1 MKIKKGHVAVIT
13 GAGGGLG
20 RSLAEQLASRGCH
33 LALIDINPQALE
45 ETRKKVQ
52 RPGIDVLLFT
62 TDIGNR
68 EQMEQMATAVITKFG
83 TINLLINNAG
93 ITIQKS
99 VATHSLVDWERMI
112 NINLWGTIYGCHFF
126 LDALKQ
132 SKDAHIVNHI
142 QYGCLYWAA

>member
-45 ETRKKVQ
+45 ETREKVQ

-68 EQMEQMATAVITKFG
+68 EQMEAMSSAVIEKFG

-99 VATHSLVDWERMI
+99 
-112 NINLWGTIYGCHFF
+112 
-126 LDALKQ
+126 
-132 SKDAHIVNHI
+132 
-142 QYGCLYWAA
+142 